1 MRVMMRFIPAARPSG
16 FAALRFEIVVNDG
29 HGGNMAPL
37 GWPVNSSRFLKIGV
51 GLEVSEWGGALVKQ
65 TLRYALAVILGW
77 IVSEVIGV
85 LLALVIDVLL
95 GEVVT
100 GGAGH

>member
-1 MRVMMRFIPAARPSG
+1 MVR
-16 FAALRFEIVVNDG
+16 
-29 HGGNMAPL
+29 GNMAPL

-65 TLRYALAVILGW
+65 TLGYALAVILGW

-95 GEVVT
+95 GKW
-100 GGAGH
+100 